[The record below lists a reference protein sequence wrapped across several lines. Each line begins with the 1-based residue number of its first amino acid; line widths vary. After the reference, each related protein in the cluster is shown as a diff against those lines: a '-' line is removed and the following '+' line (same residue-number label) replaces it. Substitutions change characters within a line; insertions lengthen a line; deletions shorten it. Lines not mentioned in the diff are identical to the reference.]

1 MIELIL
7 SNTNH
12 VALSD
17 YLFNLIQILLKGKT
31 VLVGYYICVSMCE
44 LPSCRVGTYH
54 SGQQGQLTSRLKDIR
69 HVCVQ
74 PGCMIVYTVH
84 HEVWSTDQSYNK
96 KNTRHYR
103 FIGEI
108 DDVQPGMRNNF
119 FNVPESNVA
128 PRVCRKHVSL
138 MYYGG
143 RERQQLDKP
152 TSAPDPGLSAWML
165 FTMCLLTFRHRKQDF
180 IYKSVL

>member
-12 VALSD
+12 VALSG

-31 VLVGYYICVSMCE
+31 VLVGYYISVSMCE

-96 KNTRHYR
+96 KTHTITGLLVKQMMYNQGCATTSS
-103 FIGEI
+103 
-108 DDVQPGMRNNF
+108 MSRNQT
-119 FNVPESNVA
+119 
-128 PRVCRKHVSL
+128 SL
-138 MYYGG
+138 RACAGNM
-143 RERQQLDKP
+143 
-152 TSAPDPGLSAWML
+152 SA
-165 FTMCLLTFRHRKQDF
+165 
-180 IYKSVL
+180 